1 MGVRPLVLAVA
12 FVLSV
17 GAPPLVS
24 QPSAKPRVVRI
35 GVLAGGGAG
44 FKIGFEP
51 FRQRLRELGYVEGE
65 NLALDVRNA
74 EGRAERYPSFAAE
87 LVHLKVDLI
96 VVQGNAALVALRQE
110 TQTIPIVMTMI
121 GDPVGA
127 GFVASLA
134 RPGGNITGV
143 ANMAEDISGKWVELL
158 RDASPGSARMGV
170 LWDPNNAAHM
180 KMWKAIRSAAE
191 TLGIGTMAKDVR
203 GPDGIEGA
211 FAAMAADKVDA
222 VVVLPDPAFG
232 AQLRQIA
239 TLAAKHRM
247 ASISFFPEF
256 SRAGGL
262 MSYGPSFAH
271 QWIRAAEYVD
281 KIVKGA
287 KPADLAVGQPLKFE
301 LIVNRK
307 TEKDLG
313 LALPSSILLRADEVL
328 Q

>member
-1 MGVRPLVLAVA
+1 MGVRPLSFAVA
-12 FVLSV
+12 FVLAVS
-17 GAPPLVS
+17 APPVVS
-24 QPSAKPRVVRI
+24 QPPAGSPAVRI
-35 GVLAGGGAG
+35 GVLAGGGSA
-44 FKIGFEP
+44 FRIGFEP

-65 NLALDVRNA
+65 NLGLEVRNA
-74 EGRAERYPSFAAE
+74 EGRAERYPAFAAE
-87 LVHLKVDLI
+87 LVRLKVDLI

-134 RPGGNITGV
+134 KPGGNITGV
-143 ANMAEDISGKWVELL
+143 ANMAEDISAKWVELL
-158 RDASPGSARMGV
+158 REASPSSTRMGV
-170 LWDPNNAAHM
+170 LWDPTNAAHV
-180 KMWKAIRSAAE
+180 KMAKAIRSAAD
-191 TLGIGTMAKDVR
+191 TLGIGTAANDAR
-203 GPDGIEGA
+203 GPDGIEAA

-222 VVVLPDPAFG
+222 VIVLPDPAFG
-232 AQLRQIA
+232 ARLGQIA

-271 QWIRAAEYVD
+271 NWIRAADYVD
-281 KIVKGA
+281 RIVNGA

-307 TEKDLG
+307 TEKALG
-313 LALPSSILLRADEVL
+313 LALPSTVLLRADEVL